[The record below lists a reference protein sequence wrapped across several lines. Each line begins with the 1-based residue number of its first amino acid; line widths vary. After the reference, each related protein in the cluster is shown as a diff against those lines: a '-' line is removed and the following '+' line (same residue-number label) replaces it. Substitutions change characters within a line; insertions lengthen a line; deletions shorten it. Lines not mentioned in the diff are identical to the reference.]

1 MAHSYSHLFNLPTTG
16 LRFFTVYGP
25 WGRPDMALFL
35 FADAMIKNEP
45 INVFG
50 EGKMMRDFTYVGDI
64 VTAISKLLP
73 KPPKANPDY
82 DLKQTSTESSSAP
95 YSIYNIGNNNPVG
108 LMDYIKAIENA
119 LGIEAKKNYMGM
131 QPGDVRATYA
141 NVEALYDYINF
152 KPETTV
158 QEGINKFIDWYKKY
172 YNIE

>member
-1 MAHSYSHLFNLPTTG
+1 
-16 LRFFTVYGP
+16 
-25 WGRPDMALFL
+25 
-35 FADAMIKNEP
+35 MIKNKP

-73 KPPKANPDY
+73 KPPLERPEFDTKN
-82 DLKQTSTESSSAP
+82 TSTETSSAP

-119 LGIEAKKNYMGM
+119 LGKEAIKNYLGM

-141 NVEALYDYINF
+141 DVESLYAYINF
-152 KPETTV
+152 KPQTTV
-158 QEGINKFIDWYKKY
+158 QEGINKFIEELT
-172 YNIE
+172 NS